1 MMTTLMVIM
10 LMMTILKMT
19 ISIVIMLTEDNADD
33 YNADN
38 NDDGNGDNDDDNAD
52 NDDDDN
58 GDQGA
63 SGRRHSELEAVANH
77 KHWRQEFHVVN
88 R

>member
-1 MMTTLMVIM
+1 
-10 LMMTILKMT
+10 
-19 ISIVIMLTEDNADD
+19 MLTMTMLIIMMMAKD
-33 YNADN
+33 
-38 NDDGNGDNDDDNAD
+38 DNDDDNAD
-52 NDDDDN
+52 NDDDEN

>member
-1 MMTTLMVIM
+1 M
-10 LMMTILKMT
+10 LSMTIK
-19 ISIVIMLTEDNADD
+19 ICCDDDNSHGD
-33 YNADN
+33 NADN
-38 NDDGNGDNDDDNAD
+38 NDDGNGDNDDDD
-52 NDDDDN
+52 